1 MFSRGRSADPLIRC
15 RMRWWTLRRI
25 LSFEISGIMSLP
37 LLRIAPSYTIKLKF
51 CLSFELSNL
60 VIFNL
65 VIEKQMLC
73 QPPFSN
79 YPFTK
84 LPNYQILLRARFS
97 DLLLQPL
104 ARVAHT
110 LLLVRIRRTQG
121 AHFRRH
127 LSHFLPVN
135 AAYRHLRLL
144 GVNRHRNA
152 GWQRVFNWV
161 RIAQSEHNRV
171 LALQLGAIAD
181 AYDLQIAVPA
191 LGHAFH
197 CVVDQGARQAVNGSM
212 IVILARHLNMTV
224 LLLQL
229 HALGQMRLHL
239 AFGSLNHH
247 GVSFSFKLH
256 SRGERNRLF
265 SDTRHFCNPF
275 SGESLETI
283 ARSSSTTAS
292 LSALSHWPLAHSS
305 FRFHRLLHRS
315 PSKLKA
321 KC

>member
-15 RMRWWTLRRI
+15 RMRWCTLRRI

-37 LLRIAPSYTIKLKF
+37 LLRIAPSYTIKLKS
-51 CLSFELSNL
+51 CLCLELCNL
-60 VIFNL
+60 VSFNL
-65 VIEKQMLC
+65 VIEKQMLS
-73 QPPFSN
+73 QPLFSN

-84 LPNYQILLRARFS
+84 LPNYQILLRARLS
-97 DLLLQPL
+97 DLLFQPL

-121 AHFRRH
+121 AHFCRD

-135 AAYRHLRLL
+135 AAHRHLRLL

-152 GWQRVFNWV
+152 GWQRVFNRV
-161 RIAQSEHNRV
+161 RIAQREHNRV

-181 AYDLQIAVPA
+181 AYDLQVAVPA

-197 CVVDQGARQAVNGSM
+197 RVVDQGARQAVNGSM

-239 AFGSLNHH
+239 ALGPLHDYRVSLH
-247 GVSFSFKLH
+247 FKLH
-256 SRGERNRLF
+256 SLWERNRLF
-265 SDTRHFCNPF
+265 SDTRHFYNPL

-283 ARSSSTTAS
+283 T
-292 LSALSHWPLAHSS
+292 
-305 FRFHRLLHRS
+305 
-315 PSKLKA
+315 
-321 KC
+321 